1 MVKIDVYGELNVNC
15 TDKEK
20 CFMNITDFYLANMN
34 LSDDAIYFEKPGEML
49 TPWKINQYF
58 FFIVTTY
65 VITFIFGVMGNV
77 MVIAVILGD
86 RTSRNVTSLFLVSL
100 AIADLLLLV
109 ICAPLDVAHYFVV
122 QWDSAGTV
130 CKMAAY
136 AETVSAFASVFN
148 LLAVTLE
155 RFVVI
160 VYPIRSRSL
169 CTMSNCKK
177 LVIGVWTAS
186 LILALP
192 VIFTKSTIKFTFT
205 NYEETVTIFSC
216 KDSSD
221 WRGFAVAI
229 YRFITLFALPS
240 VIMIT
245 CYAWVI
251 IELWISTKTMDE
263 LTNYNDKPA
272 SVSRDISRSD
282 SRDTISQDPRIQDNI
297 DRSISQGQV
306 KSARQQTIS
315 MQMVTKLQASPSRG
329 SNPRSK
335 SWQAVALTS
344 RQPGTSYSMVIK
356 MLILVVILFLVC
368 WGPRLMMEIVLKCCL
383 QVFNH
388 GVYTTRFVFYLLP
401 FVHSCLNPMVYCFM
415 SSKFRSRLFQCC
427 CNRRP
432 PKPTPIQLKS
442 STCRNT
448 PSRIGSTYTF
458 SSCTSPSAELVSPA
472 GVKIIQCEPASDHSG
487 IN

>member
-1 MVKIDVYGELNVNC
+1 
-15 TDKEK
+15 
-20 CFMNITDFYLANMN
+20 
-34 LSDDAIYFEKPGEML
+34 
-49 TPWKINQYF
+49 
-58 FFIVTTY
+58 
-65 VITFIFGVMGNV
+65 
-77 MVIAVILGD
+77 GD
-86 RTSRNVTSLFLVSL
+86 RTSRNVTSVFLVSL

-109 ICAPLDVAHYFVV
+109 ICAPLDVAHYFVM

-130 CKMAAY
+130 CKLAAY

-177 LVIGVWTAS
+177 LVIAVWTAS

-192 VIFTKSTIKFTFT
+192 VFLTKSTVKFTFT
-205 NYEETVTIFSC
+205 NYEDTLTIFLC

-251 IELWISTKTMDE
+251 VELWISTKTMDE
-263 LTNYNDKPA
+263 LTNYNDKPS
-272 SVSRDISRSD
+272 SVSRDLSRSD
-282 SRDTISQDPRIQDNI
+282 SRDTISQDPRIQDTI
-297 DRSISQGQV
+297 DRSMSQGPV
-306 KSARQQTIS
+306 KSARQQ
-315 MQMVTKLQASPSRG
+315 
-329 SNPRSK
+329 
-335 SWQAVALTS
+335 
-344 RQPGTSYSMVIK
+344 VIK

-383 QVFNH
+383 Q
-388 GVYTTRFVFYLLP
+388 
-401 FVHSCLNPMVYCFM
+401 
-415 SSKFRSRLFQCC
+415 
-427 CNRRP
+427 
-432 PKPTPIQLKS
+432 
-442 STCRNT
+442 
-448 PSRIGSTYTF
+448 
-458 SSCTSPSAELVSPA
+458 
-472 GVKIIQCEPASDHSG
+472 
-487 IN
+487 